1 MRCSDC
7 GYVWRPLLDG
17 VDEEHRITTSAFTD
31 IAQRSLRQTFR
42 KVAESYPL
50 SHATVKNV
58 FEGFFREHASSLKFK
73 VPTAVGLCSVR
84 LHHVGRISV
93 VCDLDHHTLFDLM
106 PAGFSPGDA
115 GVSFDWRDELEK
127 GQWAIYGIQASSLQ
141 FAIQAFP
148 TAKTVVHRCHV
159 EQLLAL
165 ACNDVRN
172 NYDGEIRNVI
182 DQECATGADLVETAV
197 FDDRSFRW
205 GQTIQES
212 IRTLKTGFLE
222 VYRHSSKS
230 DASAVLHKWKS
241 SIPSSLAFDSI
252 RLFATAVDSAK
263 EQVFNFWDCPVSL
276 SHVYERCINRLQN
289 EASKKGRSCS
299 FDTLRART
307 LYRDCDLQKMI
318 DGRRTCLGP
327 SINMSERLFITEPDP
342 MDRQ

>member
-1 MRCSDC
+1 ML
-7 GYVWRPLLDG
+7 Y
-17 VDEEHRITTSAFTD
+17 DEEHRITTSAFTD

-93 VCDLDHHTLFDLM
+93 VCNLNHHTLFDLM

-127 GQWAIYGIQASSLQ
+127 GQWALYDIQASSLQ

-212 IRTLKTGFLE
+212 IRTLKTGFLKFKGTHPK
-222 VYRHSSKS
+222 VMHQQLFISGSLQFPPPLHSIQSGC
-230 DASAVLHKWKS
+230 L
-241 SIPSSLAFDSI
+241 P
-252 RLFATAVDSAK
+252 RL
-263 EQVFNFWDCPVSL
+263 L
-276 SHVYERCINRLQN
+276 I
-289 EASKKGRSCS
+289 
-299 FDTLRART
+299 
-307 LYRDCDLQKMI
+307 LQKSRCSTS
-318 DGRRTCLGP
+318 GTVL
-327 SINMSERLFITEPDP
+327 
-342 MDRQ
+342 